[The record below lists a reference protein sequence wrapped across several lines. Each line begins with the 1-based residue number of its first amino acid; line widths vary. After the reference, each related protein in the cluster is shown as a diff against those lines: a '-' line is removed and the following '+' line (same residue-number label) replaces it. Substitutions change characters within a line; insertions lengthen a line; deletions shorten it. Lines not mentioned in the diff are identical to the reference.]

1 MKIECL
7 VENLE
12 KALSIVTKALP
23 TRAQIPVLSNILV
36 EATEKGFFLTATD
49 LEFGVKIKIP
59 AKVEEE
65 GAVTIPG
72 RQFAE
77 VIHSLPKDKVAF
89 HTEKE
94 AFVLTSRSNTISFQ
108 TISRD
113 EFPDLVEKSGEKAC
127 SFTASEFHK
136 IFVPLVFA
144 VSQDNARPQLT
155 GILFMQKEDSI
166 DFVATD
172 GYRLSLK
179 SLPQTL
185 IEETGR
191 GLILSSRVIEEV
203 LSLRLDAKTSID
215 IYVLQSGNQVVF
227 EAGDVMLVGRLID
240 GEFPSYQKVIPTEF
254 KTRFEVDRDEL
265 EQALRLV
272 SVFAKENANIAKL
285 KITDGV
291 LYFYARTQ
299 GVGEG
304 EIKTDVEQEG
314 ESNEIAFN
322 VKYLLD
328 LLKNTDGKKIVGQ
341 LNSALEPGVFRL
353 ADDTSF
359 LHVVMPVRVQE

>member
-1 MKIECL
+1 MKVECL

-23 TRAQIPVLSNILV
+23 THAQIPVLSNILV

-49 LEFGVKIKIP
+49 LEFGAKIKI
-59 AKVEEE
+59 AARVDEA

-77 VIHSLPKDKVAF
+77 VIHSLPKDKVVF
-89 HTEKE
+89 HTERD
-94 AFVLTSRSNTISFQ
+94 AFILSSRSNTISFQ
-108 TISRD
+108 TISRE
-113 EFPDLVEKSGEKAC
+113 EFPDLVEKSGERAC
-127 SFTASEFHK
+127 SFTPAEFRD
-136 IFVPLVFA
+136 IFVPLVFT
-144 VSQDNARPQLT
+144 VSTDNARPQLT
-155 GILFMQKEDSI
+155 GILFMQREDTI

-179 SLPQTL
+179 TLPQSLLPT
-185 IEETGR
+185 TGR
-191 GLILSSRVIEEV
+191 GLILSSRVISEV
-203 LSLRLDAKTSID
+203 LALRLETSSTID
-215 IYVLQSGNQVVF
+215 MYVLESGNQVVF

-240 GEFPSYQKVIPTEF
+240 GEFPAYQKVIPTDF

-265 EQALRLV
+265 SQALRLV
-272 SVFAKENANIAKL
+272 SVFAKENANIARL
-285 KITDGV
+285 KISDGT

-328 LLKNTDGKKIVGQ
+328 LLKNTESKKLVGQ

-353 ADDTSF
+353 SDDKSF